1 MSCNGLRQNRRK
13 GMVVSVT
20 VLGLALFTF
29 FLAYIAF
36 GDASARSDPATVR
49 YVAIVSSNRIRFKVT
64 TSSTWLLLFPKDSKT
79 R

>member
-1 MSCNGLRQNRRK
+1 MSCNGLRQNRHR

-36 GDASARSDPATVR
+36 GDANERSDPATVR
-49 YVAIVSSNRIRFKVT
+49 YVAIVSSNQI
-64 TSSTWLLLFPKDSKT
+64 
-79 R
+79 